1 MTALNDY
8 KKEIRARERALKR
21 ELRQLEKQAATEK
34 KRLGEVAQ
42 ILGQLGVEI
51 CTNDNPESSG
61 DELTVRQLFNR
72 AVAVQKER
80 AQQRSERARKAA
92 LTRRQREAN
101 SSPDECA
108 SHQAEGGEDYD
119 NDFSPF

>member
-8 KKEIRARERALKR
+8 KKEIRARERELKR
-21 ELRQLEKQAATEK
+21 ELRELEKQATAER

-61 DELTVRQLFNR
+61 DELTVRQLFDR
-72 AVAVQKER
+72 AVAEQQER
-80 AQQRSERARKAA
+80 ARQRSARARKAA
-92 LTRRQREAN
+92 ATRRQREAN
-101 SSPDECA
+101 SSSDECA
-108 SHQAEGGEDYD
+108 SIEAEGGEDYD
-119 NDFSPF
+119 NFDPF